1 MNQALLKINLFA
13 IIGFG
18 LLVCMFGLALFF
30 LRAQI
35 APYLR
40 YFLPLP
46 PLGVA
51 AYVFVFNLYG
61 YFGGE
66 MPANK
71 LILLKEL
78 LIGTSVMTL
87 IFGLITLLL
96 VLIIEI
102 SRPFR

>member
-30 LRAQI
+30 FRTEL

-66 MPANK
+66 MPADK
-71 LILLKEL
+71 MTLLKEL
-78 LIGTSVMTL
+78 LIGIGVMTL
-87 IFGLITLLL
+87 ILGLTTLLL
-96 VLIIEI
+96 VFFLEI
-102 SRPFR
+102 TRRFE

>member
-1 MNQALLKINLFA
+1 MNQTLLKINLFA

-18 LLVCMFGLALFF
+18 LLVFFFGLGLFF
-30 LRAQI
+30 FRNQI
-35 APYLR
+35 APNLR

-61 YFGGE
+61 YFEGQ

-71 LILLKEL
+71 MDLLKEL
-78 LIGTSVMTL
+78 LMGTGVMTL
-87 IFGLITLLL
+87 IFGLTILLL
-96 VLIIEI
+96 VLFLEI
-102 SRPFR
+102 SRRFV

>member
-1 MNQALLKINLFA
+1 MNPALLRINLFA

-18 LLVCMFGLALFF
+18 LLVCLFGLMLFF
-30 LRAQI
+30 FRTQI

-61 YFGGE
+61 FFGGQ

-71 LILLKEL
+71 MTLVKEL
-78 LIGTSVMTL
+78 LIGTGVMTL
-87 IFGLITLLL
+87 IFGLTTLLL
-96 VLIIEI
+96 VLFLEI
-102 SRPFR
+102 TRRFG

>member
-18 LLVCMFGLALFF
+18 LVVGIFGLVLFF
-30 LRAQI
+30 FRTQI

-71 LILLKEL
+71 MTLLKEL

-87 IFGLITLLL
+87 IFGLTTFLL
-96 VLIIEI
+96 VLFLEI
-102 SRPFR
+102 TRRFE